1 MWSYVALL
9 SRDREDLALAKHS
22 LARFLNSSAGVIR
35 VVLLAI
41 EAVFPKLNAIDEA
54 EATKWALVG

>member
-1 MWSYVALL
+1 
-9 SRDREDLALAKHS
+9 LALAKHS